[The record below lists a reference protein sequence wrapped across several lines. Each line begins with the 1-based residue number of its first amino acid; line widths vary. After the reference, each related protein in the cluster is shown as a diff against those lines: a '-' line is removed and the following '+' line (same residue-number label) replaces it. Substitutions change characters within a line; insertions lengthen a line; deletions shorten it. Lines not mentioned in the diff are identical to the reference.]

1 MRIGIDARSLT
12 EPYPSGITVYA
23 YHVIKHLVAVAPQH
37 QFVLFS
43 SGTSGKHAP
52 LIQQLFHAPHVT
64 HVHLPWPNKVFHG
77 LGAFGLA
84 PLIDTT
90 LGAVDVLFAPNIHVM
105 PVSKTVPLVVTVH
118 DMSYA
123 LHKNFLSYRRKIWHA
138 MVRPA
143 RLLRRANK
151 VITVSHATRHDVV
164 REYHL
169 APEAVIA
176 IHSAVPEPLPELLSR
191 PETSSSTELNVPD
204 RYAVVVSTIEPRKN
218 ILGVIQAFQ
227 LYRKHVS
234 HNQAGRDMQLVVVGA
249 RGWKSSAVLGAMQAD
264 PTIHYI
270 GYASSEQKQAIIR
283 GARYLIYPS
292 MYEGFGFP
300 PLEALAQNV
309 PVLTS
314 RVGALP
320 EVLGEAALY
329 IDPYSIQ
336 DMATA
341 MHALDTDEELRSELL
356 NNRLS
361 VLNRYSWDA
370 TAQQTLKVLQEAI

>member
-23 YHVIKHLVAVAPQH
+23 YHVIKHLISIAPQH

-43 SGTSGKHAP
+43 SGTSGKQAP
-52 LIQQLFHAPHVT
+52 LIQRLLQAPHVT
-64 HVHLPWPNKVFHG
+64 HVHLPWPNKVFHS
-77 LGAFGLA
+77 LGAVGLA
-84 PLIDTT
+84 PFIDIT
-90 LGAVDVLFAPNIHVM
+90 LGEIDVLFAPNMHVM
-105 PVSKTVPLVVTVH
+105 PVSKNVPLVVTVH

-123 LHKNFLSYRRKIWHA
+123 FHKNFLSYRRKIWHA
-138 MVRPA
+138 MVRPKH
-143 RLLRRANK
+143 LLQRANK
-151 VITVSHATRHDVV
+151 VITVSRATRDDVM
-164 REYHL
+164 REYQL
-169 APEAVIA
+169 TPESVIA
-176 IHSAVPEPLPELLSR
+176 IHSAIPEPMLEPLPLAEE
-191 PETSSSTELNVPD
+191 PAPADLNLPK

-227 LYRKHVS
+227 LYRA
-234 HNQAGRDMQLVVVGA
+234 QAFHGQSGSGMHLVVVGA
-249 RGWKSSAVLGAMQAD
+249 RGWKSSAVLRAMQAD
-264 PTIHYI
+264 PSIHYI
-270 GYASSEQKQAIIR
+270 GYATSQQKQSIIR

-341 MHALDTDEELRSELL
+341 MRALDTDEELRGELL
-356 NNRLS
+356 NNHLT

-370 TAQQTLKVLQEAI
+370 TAQQTLKVLEEAI